1 MISPEPTLPE
11 LTETLTLLEGIGA
24 ICTLD
29 PDGQRLHVKAPRG
42 ALTAELQER
51 IRQWKPA
58 LLAHFASQ
66 TSERCCNCGAPVEY
80 YNSRGQPFCKEHRY
94 RAAQVQCAAIPGL
107 VRITQ
112 SSFFM
117 QDVAEVREELSA
129 EGGHVALDL
138 ETTGLHPKKDRVVAI
153 VLGVPGKVSILDLR
167 PYYSQP
173 EEEKAAWRESLVAL
187 LMQLHI
193 IWVGHNLKFDGQF
206 LAAHFGV
213 KLSRVYDTMLA
224 EQLVHGVGLHDP
236 ALSVSLQKTAARY
249 EIAVTKEQRA
259 WFPGL
264 DQRVQEWQA
273 PFPSEQLTY
282 MVQDVE
288 VAYRL
293 YTLQQTK
300 LHAHHL
306 EVVTALENE
315 ALPALAAME
324 LQGVCIDT
332 ARWREILKRKQQR
345 QEVLGQHVRA
355 VLGQA
360 LQTTYRAYQE
370 AQRAEE
376 KRLMQAYQS
385 APGKQTWQAFSKA
398 GLSMWQ
404 KTHPPV
410 PAPPKAGINLAS
422 SGQLQAALAAAGIQ
436 LSSTREAEL
445 ERYAQAHSIIAE
457 LMEWR
462 KLEKFRSAFGENI
475 LTKVE
480 ADGRLRTEYAQ
491 IGAVS
496 GRIICSH
503 PNLQQIPAKET
514 NEEENLRSCFVAP
527 EGSLILKADLSNIEL
542 RILAEVAHDPVMLR
556 LFAEGRDLHAE
567 TAKMMFDLPPET
579 DTKKHLYKGIS
590 ARAVAKTINFGLA
603 YGMGAQGLAN
613 RIGCS
618 VEDAKELVKAY
629 FATYAGIATWLWQAG
644 QQARKH
650 GYAVTLAGRRR
661 WFDFDLDEYGTMER
675 SAKNHPIQGTNADI
689 LKCALALLY
698 EALPEGA
705 SLILAVHDELVIECP
720 EALVPQVEELMKE
733 KMVQACRRFLKVVHI
748 PAPDV
753 IVAPYWKKDE

>member
-1 MISPEPTLPE
+1 MILPEPTLPE
-11 LTETLTLLEGIGA
+11 LTETLALLEEIGA
-24 ICTLD
+24 ICMPD
-29 PDGQRLHVKAPRG
+29 PDGERLHVKAPRG

-51 IRQWKPA
+51 IRQWKLA
-58 LLAHFASQ
+58 LLAHFANQ
-66 TSERCCNCGAPVEY
+66 TNERCHCGAPVEY
-80 YNSRGQPFCKEHRY
+80 YNSRGQPFCKRHRY
-94 RAAQVQCAAIPGL
+94 QAAQQQCAATPGL

-117 QDVAEVREELSA
+117 QDVAEVREEMRA
-129 EGGHVALDL
+129 EGEPVALDL

-153 VLGVPGKVSILDLR
+153 ILGVPGKVSILDLR
-167 PYYSQP
+167 PYYGLP
-173 EEEKAAWRESLVAL
+173 EEEKVAWRESLAVL
-187 LMQLHI
+187 LTQPHI
-193 IWVGHNLKFDGQF
+193 TWVGHNLKFDWQF
-206 LAAHFGV
+206 LAANFGV
-213 KLSRVYDTMLA
+213 RLSHVYDTMLA
-224 EQLVHGVGLHDP
+224 EQLIHGVGLHDP

-264 DQRVQEWQA
+264 DQRPQEWKA
-273 PFPSEQLTY
+273 PFPTEQLTY

-288 VAYRL
+288 VAYQL
-293 YTLQQTK
+293 YTLQEAK
-300 LHAHHL
+300 LHTHHL
-306 EVVTALENE
+306 EAVTALENE
-315 ALPALAAME
+315 ALPAVAAME
-324 LQGVCIDT
+324 LQGICIDT
-332 ARWREILKRKQQR
+332 AHWREILKRKQLR
-345 QEVLGQHVRA
+345 QEGLEQRVRT

-360 LQTTYRAYQE
+360 LQTTYNAHQDTLRT
-370 AQRAEE
+370 EE
-376 KRLMQAYQS
+376 KRLMQAYQQ
-385 APGKQTWQAFSKA
+385 APGNHTWQSFRQT
-398 GLSMWQ
+398 GLSAWL
-404 KTHPPV
+404 KKHPPV
-410 PAPPKAGINLAS
+410 PAPSKTGINLAS
-422 SGQLQAALAAAGIQ
+422 HRQLHAALIAAGVQ
-436 LSSTREAEL
+436 VSSTREADL
-445 ERYAQAHSIIAE
+445 EQYAKDSPIIAE

-475 LTKVE
+475 LAKID
-480 ADGRLRTEYAQ
+480 ADGRLRTSYAQ

-496 GRIICSH
+496 GRIICSN
-503 PNLQQIPAKET
+503 PNLQQMPAKET
-514 NEEENLRSCFVAP
+514 DEEENLRSCFVAP
-527 EGSLILKADLSNIEL
+527 PGSLILKADLSNIEL

-579 DTKKHLYKGIS
+579 DTKKHLYKGGIS

-613 RIGCS
+613 RIGCF
-618 VEDAKELVKAY
+618 VEDAKALVEAY
-629 FATYAGIATWLWQAG
+629 FATYAGIAAWLRQAG
-644 QQARKH
+644 QQAKKQ
-650 GYAVTLAGRRR
+650 GYAVTQAGRRR
-661 WFDFDLDEYGTMER
+661 WFDFDLDEFGTMER

-753 IVAPYWKKDE
+753 VVAPYWKKDE